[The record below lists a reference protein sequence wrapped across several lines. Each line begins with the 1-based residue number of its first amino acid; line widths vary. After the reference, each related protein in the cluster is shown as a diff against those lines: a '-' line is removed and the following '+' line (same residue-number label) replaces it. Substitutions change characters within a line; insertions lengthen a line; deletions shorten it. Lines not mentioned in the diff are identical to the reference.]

1 MMTNLSTINNNNS
14 NNNNNNKPSKNKE
27 KTIIKNWINIVMKEN
42 NKIK

>member
-1 MMTNLSTINNNNS
+1 MMTNLSTVNNNN

-27 KTIIKNWINIVMKEN
+27 KMIIKNWINIVMKEN

>member
-27 KTIIKNWINIVMKEN
+27 KTIKKNWINIVMKEN

>member
-14 NNNNNNKPSKNKE
+14 NNNNNKPSKNKE